1 MKALIPKTQTINC
14 KSSSKTLDYSSI
26 SITQEDIINAQ
37 KDNFCTKL
45 VDNAKEDICF
55 NGVLFSDFAS
65 ADGKCC
71 YLEITFQGQDDKNKK
86 CIPVSKVEMKNNIL
100 AKELIKE
107 YDSLGKY
114 TAVISCDVF
123 KEIYD
128 SSTGKWT
135 VITGYTS
142 DSSQISSQGST
153 SSSSQ
158 GSSKGSS
165 SSSSQGSSTS
175 SKSSCSSN
183 NSNSFIQIDNF
194 NLSILFLTLL
204 I

>member
-1 MKALIPKTQTINC
+1 M
-14 KSSSKTLDYSSI
+14 
-26 SITQEDIINAQ
+26 E
-37 KDNFCTKL
+37 
-45 VDNAKEDICF
+45 
-55 NGVLFSDFAS
+55 
-65 ADGKCC
+65 
-71 YLEITFQGQDDKNKK
+71 NK
-86 CIPVSKVEMKNNIL
+86 IL
-100 AKELIKE
+100 AKDLIKE

-142 DSSQISSQGST
+142 DSSQGSF

-165 SSSSQGSSTS
+165 SSSFQDSSTS
-175 SKSSCSSN
+175 SKSSSSN
-183 NSNSFIQIDNF
+183 NSNSFIQIGNF

-204 I
+204 IWV